1 MFAVIEAKGYQYLV
15 SKGENLTI
23 PAHIGEVGKK
33 VEFDKVLMIKDNGN
47 TIFGKPYID
56 GAKVKGIV
64 KNHGRLP
71 KIIVFKFKKRKKYR
85 RKQGHRQDFS
95 QVEITGIIKKGRARE
110 KKDENG

>member
-1 MFAVIEAKGYQYLV
+1 MFAVITTNGYQYVV
-15 SKGENLTI
+15 SKGEKITI

-33 VEFDKVLMIKDNGN
+33 VEFNEVLMIKDNGN
-47 TIFGKPYID
+47 TIFGQPHVK
-56 GAKVKGIV
+56 GAKVEGIV

-95 QVEITGIIKKGRARE
+95 QVEITGIVKAK
-110 KKDENG
+110 